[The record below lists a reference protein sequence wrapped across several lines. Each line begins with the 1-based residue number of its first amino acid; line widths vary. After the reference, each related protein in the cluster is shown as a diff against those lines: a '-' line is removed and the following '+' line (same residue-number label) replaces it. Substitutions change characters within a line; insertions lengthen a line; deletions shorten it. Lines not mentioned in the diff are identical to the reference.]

1 MRVDVVILQ
10 HGCHLIKGCIFLVER
25 CVLLRPPHLAQQPLA
40 GFKTAV
46 LIVLLVLVSLLQ
58 KQDTDCEAEN
68 DDQGANDIWKK
79 EWVGFE
85 DGALEEIRC
94 LRGLRE
100 DAAKGAAENGTVKK
114 RSVGCRRSYS
124 GESLPKAP
132 HKGHDGISARYQ
144 SQSTINV

>member
-40 GFKTAV
+40 GFETAV
-46 LIVLLVLVSLLQ
+46 LIILLVLVGLLQ
-58 KQDTDCEAEN
+58 EENTDCESEN
-68 DDQGANDIWKK
+68 NDQGADDVWKK
-79 EWVGFE
+79 KWVGFE
-85 DGALEEIRC
+85 NRALEEIRC

-100 DAAKGAAENGTVKK
+100 DAAKGAANDGAVKR
-114 RSVGCRRSYS
+114 RSVGCRQLYS

-132 HKGHDGISARYQ
+132 HKRHDGISARY
-144 SQSTINV
+144 